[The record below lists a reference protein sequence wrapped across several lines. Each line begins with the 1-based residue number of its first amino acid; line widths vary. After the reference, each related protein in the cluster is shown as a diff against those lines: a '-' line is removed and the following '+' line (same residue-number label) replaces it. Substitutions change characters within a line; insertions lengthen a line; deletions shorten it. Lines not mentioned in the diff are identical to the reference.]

1 MTVVQ
6 WLLDTGV
13 LLSYAEQTSSV
24 LGRELV
30 ACERDHKS
38 MVVSAACL
46 AEAYR
51 AASEDAAHLLDVL
64 VNLPAVQ
71 VEPLQQDDARVTGL
85 VAQRVG
91 RIGLA
96 HACMLALG
104 SNVPVMTTDSEAALR
119 VLEAALVER
128 MN

>member
-1 MTVVQ
+1 
-6 WLLDTGV
+6 
-13 LLSYAEQTSSV
+13 
-24 LGRELV
+24 
-30 ACERDHKS
+30 